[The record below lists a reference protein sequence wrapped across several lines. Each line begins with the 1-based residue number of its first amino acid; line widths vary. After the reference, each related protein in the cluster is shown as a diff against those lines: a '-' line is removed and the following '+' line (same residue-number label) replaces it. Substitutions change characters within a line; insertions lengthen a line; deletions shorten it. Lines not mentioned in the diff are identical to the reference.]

1 MHNTI
6 LKRKQK
12 HLNVKTS
19 FWLRVVLI
27 FFGLCLTLIIIET
40 GLRIG
45 GFIIL
50 SLQEYRNIHLVVQKG
65 SYRILC
71 LGESTTQGTYP
82 PFLEEILNQRKIGIR
97 FSVIDKG
104 KAATNTTIILKQ
116 LELYLDKYHPNMVVA
131 MMGVND
137 AGEHM
142 PYEKS
147 SSSKT
152 VLFLRSFKTYKLMRL
167 LWLHMV
173 AKAKE
178 IGLYKSYKNKQLP
191 RERQSTLF
199 NIGLEE
205 VFAHEENNSEI
216 GNLKKAVENNPKNYG
231 TYVELGLS
239 YRDQGNLQLA
249 EECFKKA
256 LELNPKNEDAYIK
269 LGMLYKDQSE
279 LRRAEECFKKVLELN
294 PKNEAAYFELRWLC
308 RGPDES
314 QQVEKYLNKALELN
328 PKNDGAYV
336 ELGLLYRDDAN
347 LQRAEECLKKA
358 LELNPKKDRI
368 YLDLG
373 WLYLIQDKFSQ
384 AEECFRKGLKFCH
397 DKAKLYAVLAI
408 LYDEMGQ
415 ISNAQKCYYKAE
427 ELKFG
432 YIDPETAKNYR
443 KLREVLDRRNIK
455 LVCVQYP
462 LRSIESLKKIFQDDV
477 DGIIFVDNERSF
489 KEAVKEGGYKLY
501 FKDMFGGDFGHCT
514 DKGNSLLAENI
525 ASVIFKEAFRK

>member
-1 MHNTI
+1 M
-6 LKRKQK
+6 
-12 HLNVKTS
+12 S
-19 FWLRVVLI
+19 
-27 FFGLCLTLIIIET
+27 
-40 GLRIG
+40 
-45 GFIIL
+45 
-50 SLQEYRNIHLVVQKG
+50 SLQEYRNIHSISHKG
-65 SYRILC
+65 NYRILC
-71 LGESTTQGTYP
+71 LGESSTQGQYP
-82 PFLEEILNQRKIGIR
+82 PFLEEILNQRNIGIK
-97 FSVIDKG
+97 FSIIDKG

-116 LELYLDKYHPNMVVA
+116 LELYLDKYRPNMVVA

-142 PYEKS
+142 PYEKP

-178 IGLYKSYKNKQLP
+178 VGLYKPHKNKQLP

-205 VFAHEENNSEI
+205 VFAHEENSSEI
-216 GNLKKAVENNPKNYG
+216 GNLKKAVENNPKNDG
-231 TYVELGLS
+231 AYVELGLL
-239 YRDQGNLQLA
+239 YRDHGNLQLA
-249 EECFKKA
+249 EEYFKKA

-279 LRRAEECFKKVLELN
+279 LQRAEECFKKALELN
-294 PKNEAAYFELRWLC
+294 PMNEGAYIELRWLC
-308 RGPDES
+308 RGPDVF
-314 QQVEKYLNKALELN
+314 QQVEGYLNKALELN

-336 ELGLLYRDDAN
+336 ELGLSYRDHGN

-384 AEECFRKGLKFCH
+384 AEECFRKGLEFCP
-397 DKAKLYAVLAI
+397 DKTKLYAALAI
-408 LYDEMGQ
+408 LYEEMGQ
-415 ISNAQKCYYKAE
+415 ISNAQECYYKVE

-432 YIDPETAKNYR
+432 YLDPETAQNYH
-443 KLREVLDRRNIK
+443 KLKEVLDKRNIK

-462 LRSIESLKKIFQDDV
+462 LRNIESLKKIFQDDV

-514 DKGNSLLAENI
+514 DKGNRLLAQNI
-525 ASVIFKEAFRK
+525 ANVILRKVFHK